1 MVIKTYGLKK
11 CVSARHDAV
20 KPLSITE
27 SVNMNDAV
35 TMNAQPVRS
44 VILLSMQMY
53 DDTVP
58 ESQRPTNVSMLR
70 VSVEL
75 IFG

>member
-1 MVIKTYGLKK
+1 M
-11 CVSARHDAV
+11 SARHDAV
-20 KPLSITE
+20 KPLSMAE
-27 SVNMNDAV
+27 SVNMNEAA
-35 TMNAQPVRS
+35 TMNAPPVRS